1 MAVTGSLQEKNGKY
15 YAVLNLKDK
24 DGNRRQ
30 KWINTGFTIK
40 GNKKR
45 AEIFM
50 QQQIAAFSEEEENR
64 TDNMLFSDYL
74 EDWLVK
80 IKGTIRPN
88 SYRSYE
94 GNMRNHVIPYF
105 KDKGYLLSEISPM
118 ILEEYYEQKK
128 KEGLSVTT
136 IRHHRENISKAF
148 NDAIHD
154 EILKGNPVQTSKLPR
169 GKKFH
174 PNFLTPVELDRLMLV
189 IKGSVI
195 ELPVKLCT
203 FYGFR
208 RSEVLGL
215 KWDQVNFERKT
226 ITVCETL
233 QQFPGGDYTD
243 DPKTDESHRTLPMNE
258 QVLTILLEQKKQQE
272 LYASVMGNS
281 YINSGYVCTWPD
293 GRVISPNYLTRTF
306 HDMLED
312 SHLPHVRLHDLRH
325 STASNLLQN
334 GASLPAVSS
343 WVGHSSPETTLRF
356 YAHANMD
363 DKKAISGLVEKMIN
377 IV

>member
-40 GNKKR
+40 GNKKK
-45 AEIFM
+45 AEIFL
-50 QQQIAAFSEEEENR
+50 QQQIAAFTEEEENR

-105 KDKGYLLSEISPM
+105 KDKGYLLSDISPVS
-118 ILEEYYEQKK
+118 LEEYDEQKK

-154 EILKGNPVQTSKLPR
+154 EILNGNPVQTSKLPR

-174 PNFLTPVELDRLMLV
+174 PNFLTPGELDHLMLV

-243 DPKTDESHRTLPMNE
+243 EPKTDESYRTLPMNE

-272 LYASVMGNS
+272 MYASVMGNS
-281 YINSGYVCTWPD
+281 YVNSGYVCTWPD

-306 HDMLED
+306 HNMLKD

-325 STASNLLQN
+325 STASNLLQK
-334 GASLPAVSS
+334 GASLPAVAS

-363 DKKAISGLVEKMIN
+363 DKKAIGGLVDKMIN

>member
-24 DGNRRQ
+24 DGVRRQ
-30 KWINTGFTIK
+30 KWINTGFPIK
-40 GNKKR
+40 GNKKK
-45 AEIFM
+45 AECFL
-50 QQQIAAFSEEEENR
+50 QQQIAAYNKEEENR
-64 TDNMLFSDYL
+64 TDNILFSDYL
-74 EDWLVK
+74 EDWLGK

-105 KDKGYLLSEISPM
+105 KEKGYLLSEISPV
-118 ILEEYYEQKK
+118 ILEEYYQKK
-128 KEGLSVTT
+128 KKESLSVTT

-148 NDAIHD
+148 NDAIHGR
-154 EILKGNPVQTSKLPR
+154 ILNGNPVQTSKLPR

-174 PNFLTPVELDRLMLV
+174 PNFLTPGELDRLMLV

-215 KWDQVNFERKT
+215 KWEQVNFERKT

-243 DPKTDESHRTLPMNE
+243 DPKTDESHRTLPMDE

-281 YINSGYVCTWPD
+281 YVNSGYVCTWPD

-306 HDMLED
+306 HNMLKD
-312 SHLPHVRLHDLRH
+312 SHLPDVRLHDLRH

-334 GASLPAVSS
+334 GASLPAVAS

-363 DKKAISGLVEKMIN
+363 DKKAISGLVDKMIK